1 MYLHDVILGHIHGE
15 PPDVHFGGFGGRSL
29 AFLFV
34 FIFFGRF
41 EFGGGALPIVIFALR
56 RTLRARGAAG
66 AGAAGYAAT
75 SERLDAEDEPE
86 LLLEPVLGPELE
98 MEPTETWCCC
108 YHWKHCTTFEFHTS
122 HDPSL
127 LTPWWSLYL

>member
-29 AFLFV
+29 PFLFF
-34 FIFFGRF
+34 FISFGRF
-41 EFGGGALPIVIFALR
+41 EFGGEALPIVIFALR

-86 LLLEPVLGPELE
+86 LLLEPMLGPELE
-98 MEPTETWCCC
+98 MEPT
-108 YHWKHCTTFEFHTS
+108 
-122 HDPSL
+122 
-127 LTPWWSLYL
+127 